1 MKCPKCGNNVPD
13 GSLFCN
19 QCGTPLKQEIN
30 CPSCNNI
37 IPANSVFCPMCGKM
51 VKNDME
57 KAETFNDRQARLR
70 REREAATAVQ
80 QPAAPRPVAQPL
92 PPQPQPQPKPV
103 EDPWQVQK
111 ATQETPA
118 PDSNYDNDNDNEA
131 QDNSHFKRNVMLGVG
146 IIVSV
151 IILLFLLRMC
161 NGGSDRDRP
170 STLAN
175 DSTSSLTINGQDP
188 LALFNAEMGR
198 SSFMG
203 DGAHTA
209 CAVGFPAADGKEATV
224 MGITFLNEPN
234 NRSFYKIYRM
244 TQNGNSWHLELMDT
258 KYLNGR
264 SLTFDNTELMA
275 GESQVPRA
283 VQIDGKDYLYFA
295 YKNMPQGAHEGSTG
309 RVSLGLF
316 DIHSKDLTII
326 DYDGTIKTRDDG
338 RQYIYGKP
346 LQAISS
352 NAARFLKQEA
362 ENIKVIYF
370 PTEEEIKAEEEA
382 REAEEEEKA
391 LNDPDNAATKWDV
404 DNNEAITSAKS
415 GQEVTTKTKTYD
427 KPIFNNDDKHKSIKN
442 SAYTVFSDTKGG
454 VYGFNLDTR
463 KYFVIYKPSS
473 ESTPT
478 DIGWA
483 DSDNSILNMRT
494 SEGRYQF
501 DLKNN
506 KLKAIQ

>member
-70 REREAATAVQ
+70 REREAAAAVQ
-80 QPAAPRPVAQPL
+80 QPAAPRPVAQP
-92 PPQPQPQPKPV
+92 QPQPAPV
-103 EDPWQVQK
+103 EDPWQPKQVAK
-111 ATQETPA
+111 PA
-118 PDSNYDNDNDNEA
+118 PVVDNNYDNDDDDEV
-131 QDNSHFKRNVMLGVG
+131 QENSHFKRNVMLGVG

-170 STLAN
+170 STLEG
-175 DSTSSLTINGQDP
+175 DSTSTLTIDGQDP

-203 DGAHTA
+203 DGANTA
-209 CAVGFPAADGKEATV
+209 CVVGIPAIEGKQPVV
-224 MGITFLNEPN
+224 MGITFLSDAS

-244 TQNGNSWHLELMDT
+244 TQNGSAWHLELMHT
-258 KYLNGR
+258 QYLNGR
-264 SLTFDNTELMA
+264 SLTFDNTELIA
-275 GESQVPRA
+275 SERQVPRA
-283 VQIDGKDYLYFA
+283 VQIDGKDYMFFA
-295 YKNMPQGAHEGSTG
+295 YKNMPQGAHEGGSG

-316 DIHSKDLTII
+316 DINNKDLTII

-346 LQAISS
+346 LQAINS

-362 ENIKVIYF
+362 ENIKLIYF
-370 PTEEEIKAEEEA
+370 PTAEEIKAEEEA

-391 LNDPDNAATKWDV
+391 LNDPDNAASKWDA
-404 DNNEAITSAKS
+404 DNNEAVASAKN

-483 DSDNSILNMRT
+483 DSENSILNMRT

>member
-70 REREAATAVQ
+70 REREAAAAVQ
-80 QPAAPRPVAQPL
+80 QPAAPRPVAQP
-92 PPQPQPQPKPV
+92 QPQPQPAPI
-103 EDPWQVQK
+103 EDPWQPKQVAK
-111 ATQETPA
+111 PA
-118 PDSNYDNDNDNEA
+118 PVVDNNYDDDDEV
-131 QDNSHFKRNVMLGVG
+131 QENSHFKRNVMLGVG

-170 STLAN
+170 STLEG
-175 DSTSSLTINGQDP
+175 DSTSTLTIDGQDP

-203 DGAHTA
+203 DGANTA
-209 CAVGFPAADGKEATV
+209 CVVGIPAIEGKQPVV
-224 MGITFLNEPN
+224 MGITFLSDAS

-244 TQNGNSWHLELMDT
+244 TQNGSAWHLELMHT
-258 KYLNGR
+258 QYLNGR
-264 SLTFDNTELMA
+264 SLTFDNTELIA
-275 GESQVPRA
+275 SERQVPRA
-283 VQIDGKDYLYFA
+283 VQIDGKDYMFFA
-295 YKNMPQGAHEGSTG
+295 YKNMPQGAHEGGSG

-316 DIHSKDLTII
+316 DINNKDLTII

-346 LQAISS
+346 LQAINS

-362 ENIKVIYF
+362 ENIKLIYF
-370 PTEEEIKAEEEA
+370 PTAEEIKAEEEA

-391 LNDPDNAATKWDV
+391 LNDPDNAASKWDA
-404 DNNEAITSAKS
+404 DNNEVVASAKN

-483 DSDNSILNMRT
+483 DSENSILNMRT